1 MGSLPLLSRQN
12 LEGSTMGD
20 DEKQAEIDR
29 KKAEVRARLEAQA
42 AGKKAKKG
50 FMTPE
55 RKKKL
60 RLLLRKKAA
69 EELKKEQ
76 ERKAA
81 ERRKVIDERC
91 GQPKDLDSAS
101 EDALVAICKEYHSK
115 VFKLE
120 GDKWDLERGIK
131 IRILEINEL
140 NIAVNDLRG
149 KFIKPTL
156 KKVSKYEN
164 KFAKL
169 QKKAVEFNFRNQLK
183 TVKKKEFELEDDGK
197 NAAKPEWAATGPGAK
212 KGEGEAGAE
221 A

>member
-1 MGSLPLLSRQN
+1 MGSRRNIGAQRGRAGQREDIRFVTRN
-12 LEGSTMGD
+12 KADMAD
-20 DEKQAEIDR
+20 ADKQKEMDA

-91 GQPKDLDSAS
+91 GQPKDLDNAS
-101 EDALVAICKEYHSK
+101 EEQLRVICKDYFSRAAN
-115 VFKLE
+115 LE
-120 GDKWDLERGIK
+120 SIKYDLEHEVVIK
-131 IRILEINEL
+131 DYEIHEL

-169 QKKAVEFNFRNQLK
+169 
-183 TVKKKEFELEDDGK
+183 
-197 NAAKPEWAATGPGAK
+197 
-212 KGEGEAGAE
+212 
-221 A
+221 

>member
-1 MGSLPLLSRQN
+1 MGVFSSVSDNQ
-12 LEGSTMGD
+12 GDSDTTMGD
-20 DEKQAEIDR
+20 DEKQAEIER

-81 ERRKVIDERC
+81 ERRKVIDQRC
-91 GQPKDLDSAS
+91 GQAKSTGGLGDGELRSMC
-101 EDALVAICKEYHSK
+101 EEYHTK
-115 VFKLE
+115 ICDIE
-120 GDKWDLERGIK
+120 GAKYDLEK
-131 IRILEINEL
+131 EVEFKDYRISEL

-149 KFIKPTL
+149 KL
-156 KKVSKYEN
+156 
-164 KFAKL
+164 
-169 QKKAVEFNFRNQLK
+169 
-183 TVKKKEFELEDDGK
+183 
-197 NAAKPEWAATGPGAK
+197 
-212 KGEGEAGAE
+212 
-221 A
+221 